1 MNRLTSTSAAVALAL
16 FGTMS
21 SAMAADYEVT
31 VTNLTSGIY
40 FTPVIASAHAPSV
53 AMFRSGTA
61 ASAELQAIAE
71 GGNVAPMAALLESI
85 GASVAT
91 GDGLVGPGQSVTVTI
106 QDSGDADNSVLSV
119 TSMLLPTNDG
129 FLGLNSVPLPG
140 AGDPATRSWNVN
152 GYDAGT
158 EANDELVGSGAPGE
172 AGFPAPPPV
181 VASGTGTGGHGIP
194 AEIEGFVHIHR
205 NVLGDFDSEGGAS
218 DINSVV
224 HRWLNPV
231 ARVTVTRLDDG
242 TGEGSAPSAITGL
255 NGVAY
260 STSSI
265 EIFWDRATSSDS
277 IVTAYD
283 IYRNGTLIDTRDAL
297 SFFDDSL
304 RAGVEYEYEVRA
316 VDANGETGPSSTVSV
331 STFE

>member
-1 MNRLTSTSAAVALAL
+1 MNRFTSTGAAVALAL
-16 FGTMS
+16 FGGVST
-21 SAMAADYEVT
+21 ANAAEYQVT
-31 VTNLTSGIY
+31 VTNLTSGLY
-40 FTPVIASAHAPSV
+40 FTPVIASAHAGSV

-61 ASAELQAIAE
+61 ASPELQAIAE
-71 GGNVAPMAALLESI
+71 GGNVAPMAALLESV

-91 GDGLVGPGQSVTVTI
+91 GDGLVAPGASVTVTLA
-106 QDSGDADNSVLSV
+106 DSGNAGNSVLSV

-140 AGDPATRSWNVN
+140 ADGPATVTWNVN

-194 AEIEGFVHIHR
+194 AHAEGFVHIHR
-205 NVLGDFDSEGGAS
+205 NVIGDLNAEGGDS
-218 DINSVV
+218 DINAAV

-231 ARVTVTRLDDG
+231 ARVTVTRMGDDG
-242 TGEGSAPSAITGL
+242 GDSNAPSAISGL
-255 NGVAY
+255 NGIAY
-260 STSSI
+260 SSSSI
-265 EIFWDRATSSDS
+265 EIFWDRASSDS
-277 IVTAYD
+277 STVVAYD
-283 IYRNGTLIDTRDAL
+283 IYRNGSLIDTRDAL

-304 RAGVEYEYEVRA
+304 RAGVEYTYEVRA
-316 VDANGETGPSSTVSV
+316 VDANGVGGASAQVAVT
-331 STFE
+331 TFQ